1 MTKEK
6 RKFLLALAVRQL
18 IFLAIATLVVALNR
32 TGTNGEMD
40 WSLVVITAVGA
51 NALWSFVA

>member
-1 MTKEK
+1 MTEKK
-6 RKFLLALAVRQL
+6 RKLLLALAVRQL

-40 WSLVVITAVGA
+40 WSLVVVAAVGP
-51 NALWSFVA
+51 NVLWSFVA